1 MHKPFLLA
9 AAAALAIAAASA
21 GAQQQQAPKPEQ
33 LIKWR
38 QSAFQVLAWNSAR
51 IKAVIDGNGDKV
63 QAAKAAAAIAALA
76 NEGLLTLFPAGTET
90 GKGWHDTSVKPELFK
105 DTTKV
110 AALYADFTKQAND
123 LSRVAAT
130 GDDAALKDEFAK
142 LGKTCKSCHDDYR
155 VTN

>member
-1 MHKPFLLA
+1 MHKPTQILLVA
-9 AAAALAIAAASA
+9 ATAALVAASA
-21 GAQQQQAPKPEQ
+21 GAQQAPPKPEQ

-51 IKAVIDGNGDKV
+51 IKAVIDGNGDKL

-105 DTTKV
+105 DTAKV
-110 AALYADFTKQAND
+110 AALNADFTKQAND

-130 GDDAALKDEFAK
+130 GDEAGLKDEFAK
-142 LGKTCKSCHDDYR
+142 LGKTCKSCHDEFR
-155 VTN
+155 ITN

>member
-1 MHKPFLLA
+1 MHKPLLLA

-90 GKGWHDTSVKPELFK
+90 GKGWHDTNVKPELFK
-105 DTTKV
+105 DSAKV
-110 AALYADFTKQAND
+110 AALNADFTKQAND

-130 GDDAALKDEFAK
+130 GDEAALKDEFAK
-142 LGKTCKSCHDDYR
+142 LGKTCKSCHDDFR
-155 VTN
+155 NTN